1 MLDLKEFRT
10 RAKGLP
16 DLLTYA
22 ALIEP
27 GIILQKDGS
36 FLAAW
41 EIQGQDTASST
52 PEELA
57 YVSEQFS
64 NAVRRIGTGWM
75 LHVDAVRSTERAY
88 SAPSQSHFPDPISKM
103 LDQKRREFFG
113 EGVCYSTS
121 VYLTATYLPN
131 YHAAKMAGVS
141 QVGAHSLSAL
151 EKGLEIFKNSLLE
164 IEDALAGSHIIG
176 MTRLKEYMLEEM
188 PDPFLH
194 SDLLAYLQSCI
205 TGELQPF
212 RVPHTPMYLDALLGS
227 LPLVG
232 GLVPCLENGGEQ
244 KHIAIVSID
253 GLPQESWPSMMAE
266 LDTMPFEYRYSTR
279 FICLDQYDAEKE
291 VTGYVKGWNQ
301 QVLGFMDQFFNNPN
315 AKVNRDALLMRED
328 AEIAKTEIQ
337 GGYVGAGYLT
347 SCVILMDSDLEALQ
361 DHARE
366 LRRAIQTLGFG
377 VRIESINAIEAW
389 LGSLPGNSYANLRR
403 PLINTLN
410 LADLLPLQTV
420 WTGRA
425 SCPCPFYPENSPPLA
440 VFTTENGTTPFRF
453 NLHVGDLGHTLIFG
467 PTGSGKSTL
476 LAEIVWNF
484 RRYRSSRVFVF
495 DKGNSMYPLC
505 LGMGGDHY
513 DVGGGESLSF
523 APLQRNHEGMGEM
536 SWCEEWIANLIQLQG
551 ETVTVDMRQAIHQAA
566 LLLAEQPEDMRSL
579 THFTHIV
586 PNMTIRNALAHYTT
600 GGAMGSLLDAETDN
614 LGLSQFMVFE
624 IEELMNLG
632 QQNLI
637 PVLLYLFHRIE
648 KALDGKPTLLVLDEA
663 WVMLGNAVFRDKI
676 REWLKVLRKA
686 NCAVILATQSLS
698 DAKKS
703 NIMDVLVESC
713 LTKIFLA
720 NPFAEQEDQ
729 YELYHDCGLNSRQIS
744 IISHSTQKRDYYMV
758 NPYGRRQFQLALSKM
773 ELAFVGASD
782 KESIARITELHEQFG
797 PDMWQMEWLKER
809 KAM

>member
-1 MLDLKEFRT
+1 MLQLKEFRS

-75 LHVDAVRSTERAY
+75 LHVDAVRSKERAY
-88 SAPSQSHFPDPISKM
+88 TNPEFSHFPDPVSKM
-103 LDQKRREFFG
+103 LDAKRREFFG
-113 EGVCYSTS
+113 EGVCYTTS
-121 VYLTATYLPN
+121 VYLTATYMPN
-131 YHAAKMAGVS
+131 YKAAKMAGIS
-141 QVGAHSLSAL
+141 QVGVHNLSAI
-151 EKGLEIFKNSLLE
+151 EKGLEVFKNALLE
-164 IEDALAGSHIIG
+164 IEDALSGSRIIN
-176 MTRLKEYMLEEM
+176 MTRLEEYVLDEM

-232 GLVPCLENGGEQ
+232 GLVPRLENGNEH
-244 KHIAIVSID
+244 KNIAVVAID
-253 GLPQESWPSMMAE
+253 GLPQESWPSMMSE
-266 LDTMPFEYRYSTR
+266 LDTMPFEFRYSTR

-301 QVLGFMDQFFNNPN
+301 QVMGFMDQFFNNPN
-315 AKVNRDALLMRED
+315 AKLNRDAMLMRED
-328 AEIAKTEIQ
+328 AEVAKTEIQ

-347 SCVILMDSDLEALQ
+347 SCIVLMNSDLEVLQ
-361 DHARE
+361 DQARE
-366 LRRAIQTLGFG
+366 LRRAVQTLGFG

-425 SCPCPFYPENSPPLA
+425 SCPCPFYPENSPALA

-495 DKGNSMYPLC
+495 DKGMSMYPLC
-505 LGMGGDHY
+505 VGMGGDHY
-513 DVGGGESLSF
+513 DVGSGESLSF
-523 APLQRNHEGMGEM
+523 APLQRINEDMGEM
-536 SWCEEWIANLIQLQG
+536 AWCEEWIANLIQLQG
-551 ETVTVDMRQAIHQAA
+551 EAVTVDMRQAIHQAA
-566 LLLAEQPEDMRSL
+566 LLLAEQPENMRSL

-586 PNMTIRNALAHYTT
+586 SNMTIRNALAHYTT
-600 GGAMGSLLDAETDN
+600 GGAMGVLLDAETDN
-614 LGLSQFMVFE
+614 LGLSQLMVFE

-663 WVMLGNAVFRDKI
+663 WVMLGNDVFRDKI

-729 YELYHDCGLNSRQIS
+729 YELYKDCNLNSRQIS
-744 IISHSTQKRDYYMV
+744 IISHSTQKKDYYMV
-758 NPYGRRQFQLALSKM
+758 NPYGRRQFQLALSRM

-782 KESIARITELHEQFG
+782 KESIARITELREQYG
-797 PDMWQMEWLKER
+797 PDNWQMEWLKER
-809 KAM
+809 KAI

>member
-1 MLDLKEFRT
+1 MLSLKEFRSK
-10 RAKGLP
+10 AKGLP

-41 EIQGQDTASST
+41 EIEGQDTASST

-64 NAVRRIGTGWM
+64 NAIRRIGTGWM
-75 LHVDAVRSTERAY
+75 LHVDAVRSEEKAY
-88 SAPSQSHFPDPISKM
+88 TPPEFSKFPDQLSKM

-121 VYLTATYLPN
+121 VYLTVTYLPN
-131 YHAAKMAGVS
+131 YKAAKMAGMS
-141 QVGAHSLSAL
+141 QVGVATQSAL
-151 EKGLEIFKNSLLE
+151 EKGLEVFKNSLLE
-164 IEDALAGSHIIG
+164 IEDALAGSQVLK
-176 MTRLKEYMLEEM
+176 MTRLQEYMLDEVL
-188 PDPFLH
+188 DPFLH
-194 SDLLAYLQSCI
+194 SDLLAFLQSCI
-205 TGELQPF
+205 TGELHPF
-212 RVPHTPMYLDALLGS
+212 RVPQTPMYLDALLGS

-232 GLVPCLENGGEQ
+232 GLVPRLENGTEH
-244 KHIAIVSID
+244 KNIAVVAID
-253 GLPQESWPSMMAE
+253 GLPQESWPAMLAD
-266 LDTMPFEYRYSTR
+266 LDTMPFEFRYSTR

-301 QVLGFMDQFFNNPN
+301 QVMGFMDQFFNNPN
-315 AKVNRDALLMRED
+315 AKLNRDAVLMRED
-328 AEIAKTEIQ
+328 AEVAKTEVQ

-347 SCVILMDSDLEALQ
+347 SCIVLMDENLEALQ

-377 VRIESINAIEAW
+377 VRIESINAVQAW
-389 LGSLPGNSYANLRR
+389 LGSLPGNAHANVRR

-425 SCPCPFYPENSPPLA
+425 LCPCPFFPDNSPPLA

-484 RRYRSSRVFVF
+484 RRYASSRIFVF
-495 DKGNSMYPLC
+495 DKGNSMFPLC
-505 LGMGGDHY
+505 LGVKGDHY
-513 DVGGGESLSF
+513 DVGSGKELSF
-523 APLQRNHEGMGEM
+523 APLQRVSEDSGEM
-536 SWCEEWIANLIQLQG
+536 TWCEEWIANLIQLQG
-551 ETVTVDMRQAIHQAA
+551 ETVTVDMRQAIHQAM
-566 LLLAEQPEDMRSL
+566 LLLAEQPESMRSL

-586 PNMTIRNALAHYTT
+586 SNMTIRNALAHYTT
-600 GGAMGSLLDAETDN
+600 GGAMGTLLDAEKDN

-648 KALDGKPTLLVLDEA
+648 KSLDGKPTLLVLDEA
-663 WVMLGNAVFRDKI
+663 WVMLGNDVFREKI

-686 NCAVILATQSLS
+686 NCSVILATQSLS

-703 NIMDVLVESC
+703 SIMDVLVESC

-720 NPFAEQEDQ
+720 NPFAEQEEQ
-729 YELYHDCGLNSRQIS
+729 FELYKDCGLNARQIS

-782 KESIARITELHEQFG
+782 KESIAKILELHEQFG
-797 PDMWQMEWLKER
+797 PDNWQKEWLKER
-809 KAM
+809 KAI

>member
-1 MLDLKEFRT
+1 MLDLKEFRSK
-10 RAKGLP
+10 AKGLP

-41 EIQGQDTASST
+41 EIRGQDTASST

-64 NAVRRIGTGWM
+64 NAVRRMGTGWM
-75 LHVDAVRSTERAY
+75 LHIDAVRSTERAY
-88 SAPSQSHFPDPISKM
+88 SEPELSHFPDPISKM

-113 EGVCYSTS
+113 EGVCYTTS
-121 VYLTATYLPN
+121 VYLTVTYLPN
-131 YHAAKMAGVS
+131 YNATKMAGVS
-141 QVGAHSLSAL
+141 QIGVQSLSAL
-151 EKGLEIFKNSLLE
+151 EKGLESFKSSLLE
-164 IEDALAGSHIIG
+164 LEDALSGSHILT
-176 MTRLKEYMLEEM
+176 MTRLQEYMLDEM
-188 PDPFLH
+188 VEPYLH

-205 TGELQPF
+205 TGNLHPF
-212 RVPHTPMYLDALLGS
+212 RVPDTPMYLDALLGS

-232 GLVPCLENGGEQ
+232 GLIPRLEDGDEK
-244 KHIAIVSID
+244 KHLAIVSID
-253 GLPQESWPSMMAE
+253 GLPQESWPSMLAD
-266 LDTMPFEYRYSTR
+266 LDMMPFEFRYSTR
-279 FICLDQYDAEKE
+279 FVCLDQYDAEKE
-291 VTGYVKGWNQ
+291 VTSYVKGWNQ

-337 GGYVGAGYLT
+337 SGIVGAGYLT
-347 SCVILMDSDLEALQ
+347 SCIVLMDSDLEVLQ

-389 LGSLPGNSYANLRR
+389 LGSLPGNGYANLRR
-403 PLINTLN
+403 PLVNTLN

-425 SCPCPFYPENSPPLA
+425 SCPCPFFPENSPPLA

-467 PTGSGKSTL
+467 PTGAGKSTL
-476 LAEIVWNF
+476 LGEIVWNF
-484 RRYRSSRVFVF
+484 RRYYHSRVFVF
-495 DKGNSMYPLC
+495 DKGMSMFPLC
-505 LGMGGDHY
+505 LAVGGDHY
-513 DVGGGESLSF
+513 DVGRGEGLSF
-523 APLQRNHEGMGEM
+523 APLQRIGESASEM
-536 SWCEEWIANLIQLQG
+536 TWCEEWIASLIQLQG
-551 ETVTVDMRQAIHQAA
+551 EIVTVDMRQAIHQAA
-566 LLLAEQPEDMRSL
+566 LLLAEQPEGMRSL
-579 THFTHIV
+579 SHFTHVV
-586 PNMTIRNALAHYTT
+586 PNMNIRKALAHYTT
-600 GGAMGSLLDAETDN
+600 GGAMGRLLDAETDN
-614 LGLSQFMVFE
+614 LGLSRFMVFE

-632 QQNLI
+632 SQNLI

-686 NCAVILATQSLS
+686 NCAVVLSTQSLS
-698 DAKKS
+698 DAKNS
-703 NIMDVLVESC
+703 GIIDVLVESC

-720 NPFAEQEDQ
+720 NPFAGQEEQR
-729 YELYHDCGLNSRQIS
+729 ELYKDCGLNSKQIS

-758 NPYGRRQFQLALSKM
+758 NLYGRRQFQLALSQT

-782 KESIARITELHEQFG
+782 KESIARIGELHQQFG
-797 PDMWQMEWLKER
+797 SDGWQMEWLKER
-809 KAM
+809 KAI